1 MTMNIAGLGQK
12 LPDEAI
18 TWAGFGD
25 PVRLNFSL
33 LTGQD
38 LTPESSALEPMAKL
52 LNALYQLQTTTN
64 QTRVLAG
71 LVPIAVISRSVDT
84 AANGNPIVNMTIA
97 LEIDLNASLDNLIDP
112 TEA

>member
-1 MTMNIAGLGQK
+1 MSMNIAGLTMK

-18 TWAGFGD
+18 TWAGFGE
-25 PVRLNFSL
+25 PVRLNFTL
-33 LTGQD
+33 LSGEA

-52 LNALYQLQTTTN
+52 LNGLYQQQAAIN

-71 LVPIAVISRSVDT
+71 LTPITAIQRSIDT
-84 AANGNPIVNMTIA
+84 NPAGNPIVNLTIA

-112 TEA
+112 TEG

>member
-1 MTMNIAGLGQK
+1 MSMNIAGLTMK

-18 TWAGFGD
+18 TWAGFGE

-33 LTGQD
+33 LSGES

-52 LNALYQLQTTTN
+52 LNALYQQQAATN

-71 LVPIAVISRSVDT
+71 LAPISAIQRSIDT
-84 AANGNPIVNMTIA
+84 NAAGNPIVNLTIA

-112 TEA
+112 TEG